1 MPLPREGSVLL
12 FSASAPSI
20 GPPPGAGETPQRYP
34 LAGKCHGADVY
45 YDRVPPSR
53 VGKRITRNYSFGGG
67 TSRLNMDARGES
79 ADNFL
84 KYESGAI
91 AERLKYVAPQI
102 DGAAALKDKS
112 PQRPTG
118 ADQAL
123 TQKAYISH
131 RVPTPGLYKE
141 MRAPKTRFG
150 PGPGLPINPRF
161 GRSLPKLTD
170 NAYLNQDTPDLNKKK
185 RRAPA
190 AMFASPGSLPS
201 PLGKSSSLRSSIVD
215 ARLELR
221 ACDELRRLNF

>member
-1 MPLPREGSVLL
+1 
-12 FSASAPSI
+12 
-20 GPPPGAGETPQRYP
+20 
-34 LAGKCHGADVY
+34 
-45 YDRVPPSR
+45 
-53 VGKRITRNYSFGGG
+53 
-67 TSRLNMDARGES
+67 MDARGES

-84 KYESGAI
+84 KYDSGGV

-102 DGAAALKDKS
+102 DGGAALKDKS

-123 TQKAYISH
+123 TQNAYIAH
-131 RVPTPGLYKE
+131 RLTTPGLYKE
-141 MRAPKTRFG
+141 KRAPQTRFG

-190 AMFASPGSLPS
+190 AVFASPGSLPS